1 MVDTAGIRETEDTV
15 EKIGVERALK
25 YAESAD
31 LVVYVVDAS
40 IALDENDREIVSFI
54 GNKKKVVLLNKS
66 DMINRVTEEDVKMM
80 FADSGQDSEEF
91 SIVKTSFMEGI
102 GMDIFEETLKDMFF
116 RGKIA
121 SSQEIVITNMRHREA
136 LEEVYH
142 SLSLVRKSVEDGMP
156 EDFYSIDLMDAYT
169 SLGKITGEEVGD
181 DLVEEIFSKFC
192 MGK

>member
-1 MVDTAGIRETEDTV
+1 
-15 EKIGVERALK
+15 
-25 YAESAD
+25 
-31 LVVYVVDAS
+31 
-40 IALDENDREIVSFI
+40 
-54 GNKKKVVLLNKS
+54 
-66 DMINRVTEEDVKMM
+66 
-80 FADSGQDSEEF
+80 
-91 SIVKTSFMEGI
+91 
-102 GMDIFEETLKDMFF
+102 MDIFEETLKDMFF